1 MIYPSVDKRKREIEE
16 RGKGPERKRQIER
29 QNQREREIEREY
41 MCVIEREK
49 EREIS
54 KSVPMDRDI
63 ANPII
68 VNSASRYTLALRPG
82 SGAGDTNPPHCLI
95 RAISSASSGL

>member
-1 MIYPSVDKRKREIEE
+1 MIYQSVDKR
-16 RGKGPERKRQIER
+16 
-29 QNQREREIEREY
+29 QREKETEWVGVIERETERV
-41 MCVIEREK
+41 CVIEREK
-49 EREIS
+49 EIL